1 MSVAVLVPWRP
12 DGGPRQAV
20 WACVR
25 ARWEAIHPSWEIVTG
40 ACPDG
45 LWSKGAAVADAL
57 RQTAA
62 EVLIVADADVWSVGT
77 PFAVEEVRT
86 GRARWAMPHQLVRRL
101 TPEATQ
107 AVLAGAAMS
116 GQPTQE
122 THPGTPG
129 GGLVVLSR
137 DVLEGVPMDPA
148 FTGWGQEDQAWALA
162 LQTLAGPMWRGDS
175 DLFHLWHPPAPRR
188 SRAVGSAE
196 SLARYRRYQA
206 ASGQTAQMRALV
218 AEFCPTPLEGSP
230 MTYRYRNANTGDEV
244 EYRHRNARLEMLP
257 NWSRVA
263 APQPVKAPEP
273 KTPEPPA
280 QDPPSSSPPA
290 EPSARDSKA
299 AWVEYATSRAQ
310 DSDEAAAIAALT
322 KAELIHRYG
331 PKEA

>member
-1 MSVAVLVPWRP
+1 M
-12 DGGPRQAV
+12 
-20 WACVR
+20 
-25 ARWEAIHPSWEIVTG
+25 
-40 ACPDG
+40 
-45 LWSKGAAVADAL
+45 ADAL
-57 RQTAA
+57 QQTTAD
-62 EVLIVADADVWSVGT
+62 VLIVADADVWTVGT

-86 GRARWAMPHQLVRRL
+86 GQARWAMPHQLVRRL

-107 AVLAGAAMS
+107 SVLYGAAMS

-122 THPGTPG
+122 THPGMPG
-129 GGLVVLSR
+129 GGLVVLAR

-206 ASGQTAQMRALV
+206 ASGQQKQMRALV
-218 AEFCPTPLEGSP
+218 AEFCPTPLEGSNAVF
-230 MTYRYRNANTGDEV
+230 RYRNSNTGDEV

-263 APQPVKAPEP
+263 APEPVKTPEP
-273 KTPEPPA
+273 KSPEPPA
-280 QDPPSSSPPA
+280 QEPPSSPPE
-290 EPSARDSKA
+290 EPTARDSKA
-299 AWVEYATSRAQ
+299 TWIEYATSRAQ
-310 DSDEAAAIAALT
+310 DSDEAAEIAALT
-322 KAELIHRYG
+322 KAELIDRYG
-331 PKEA
+331 SKDA